1 MGNADAPNTADSS
14 PRPDDGPDD
23 RHEAFVRLLMEHE
36 GRVRG
41 FLRGLLPS
49 WNDVDEV
56 IQQASIVAWRKF
68 SEFDRQTNFGGWLL
82 VIARYEALKHRRRL
96 ARSPL
101 VFSEEVWELLANEAE
116 PAHAAEAIDRRRTAL
131 EHCLD
136 KLGAEQRRLLLETH
150 TPGVRLN
157 EIARRAGRSEQ
168 AFYKVVQRLRAAVL
182 DCMRGQLVPEGAP

>member
-1 MGNADAPNTADSS
+1 MGNADSPNAADSS
-14 PRPDDGPDD
+14 PRPDHRPDD

-68 SEFDRQTNFGGWLL
+68 PEFDQQTNFGGWLL

>member
-1 MGNADAPNTADSS
+1 MGNADVPNAADSR
-14 PRPDDGPDD
+14 PRHDDRHDD

-131 EHCLD
+131 EHCLEQ
-136 KLGAEQRRLLLETH
+136 LGAEQRRLLLEAH

>member
-1 MGNADAPNTADSS
+1 MGNADVPNASDSR

-23 RHEAFVRLLMEHE
+23 RHESFVRLLMEHE

-68 SEFDRQTNFGGWLL
+68 PEFDRQTNFGGWLL

>member
-1 MGNADAPNTADSS
+1 MGNADVPNAADSS
-14 PRPDDGPDD
+14 PGPDHSPDD

-56 IQQASIVAWRKF
+56 MQQASIVAWRKF
-68 SEFDRQTNFGGWLL
+68 PEFDRQTNFGGWLL

-150 TPGVRLN
+150 TPGVLFPPCQTPSRN
-157 EIARRAGRSEQ
+157 PAH
-168 AFYKVVQRLRAAVL
+168 
-182 DCMRGQLVPEGAP
+182 

>member
-1 MGNADAPNTADSS
+1 MARSDSPNAPDPGPAPDE
-14 PRPDDGPDD
+14 G
-23 RHEAFVRLLMEHE
+23 HEAFVRLLMEHE
-36 GRVRG
+36 SRVRG

-56 IQQASIVAWRKF
+56 MQSASVVAWRKF

-82 VIARYEALKHRRRL
+82 TIARYEALKHRRRL

-101 VFSEEVWELLANEAE
+101 IFSEQVWELLADEAE
-116 PAHAAEAIDRRRTAL
+116 PAHAAEAILRRQAAL
-131 EHCLD
+131 EHCLG
-136 KLGAEQRRLLLETH
+136 KLRAEQRLLLLEAH

-168 AFYKVVQRLRAAVL
+168 AFYKLIQRLRAAMV
-182 DCMRGQLVPEGAP
+182 DCVRGQLLAEAAP

>member
-1 MGNADAPNTADSS
+1 MGTVDAPHAADSS
-14 PRPDDGPDD
+14 PGPDDG
-23 RHEAFVRLLMEHE
+23 HEAFVRLLMEHE

-68 SEFDRQTNFGGWLL
+68 PEFDRQTNFGGWLL

-131 EHCLD
+131 EHCLE
-136 KLGAEQRRLLLETH
+136 KLGAEQRRLLLESH

>member
-1 MGNADAPNTADSS
+1 MGNADVPNAADSS
-14 PRPDDGPDD
+14 PRPDDRPDD

-68 SEFDRQTNFGGWLL
+68 PEFDRQTNFGGWLL

-101 VFSEEVWELLANEAE
+101 VFSEEVWELLANQAE

-182 DCMRGQLVPEGAP
+182 DCMRGQLVPESAS

>member
-1 MGNADAPNTADSS
+1 MGNADVPNAADSS
-14 PRPDDGPDD
+14 PRPDDRPDD

-68 SEFDRQTNFGGWLL
+68 PEFDRQTNFGGWLL

-157 EIARRAGRSEQ
+157 EIARGAGRSEQ